1 MDNIASALFAS
12 ELDLKNSTVRDGNYT
27 AISAPFGIL
36 LNVEL

>member
-12 ELDLKNSTVRDGNYT
+12 ELDLQNSTVRDGRYKV
-27 AISAPFGIL
+27 ISEPFGIL